1 MNEWRVGRI
10 EVSRKLVLENWSEIV
25 KGFQVLGFLP
35 VWSECDLVA
44 DRIKYTGFCEK
55 FDILDR
61 DAMTPFYRVEIE
73 VVQDENGV
81 DHNIYSVRKV

>member
-1 MNEWRVGRI
+1 MESGKHRGFK
-10 EVSRKLVLENWSEIV
+10 ETCFGKLERNCQGIPGTWI
-25 KGFQVLGFLP
+25 LP